1 MSACPKVVFV
11 TGCSQGGIGFSL
23 CEEFA
28 SQGCKVC
35 ATARRL
41 ERMEGFTHDSIQCL
55 HWTSQARR
63 KILEKEGRIDIIVNN
78 AAPLIDVPMELVL
91 NTFNTNAF
99 SVLRVARVVIPHM
112 AERRSGTI
120 VNISSIVGETPMPWS
135 GIYASSKAC
144 VTTLSE
150 VLYME
155 CMPFNISHASHP
167 CQGPEAMPAEVF
179 AKTVVTAAIS
189 KRPPRYLTLG
199 SNSMLLRFFK

>member
-1 MSACPKVVFV
+1 MIASSACVGRHKR
-11 TGCSQGGIGFSL
+11 GGYPGGG
-23 CEEFA
+23 E
-28 SQGCKVC
+28 
-35 ATARRL
+35 
-41 ERMEGFTHDSIQCL
+41 
-55 HWTSQARR
+55 

-78 AAPLIDVPMELVL
+78 AGVVSSAPLIDVPMELVL

-120 VNISSIVGETPMPWS
+120 VNISPIVGETPMPWS
-135 GIYASSKAC
+135 GIYASSKTC

-167 CQGPEAMPAEVF
+167 WWGQDQH
-179 AKTVVTAAIS
+179 
-189 KRPPRYLTLG
+189 LG
-199 SNSMLLRFFK
+199 DDDEDLQLAPGDP